1 MAWHDFALLCF
12 ALYCSF
18 VISKNTASLF
28 HHVVGGKESTIFV
41 SNITSMMAMMHC
53 TNWMCEN
60 RVALSKTG
68 GRQYLTSLF
77 REDAFCCVVEQWM
90 WRCVDP
96 IFSLT
101 SWWCLVPCDTWDN
114 TSPCKYTTAMC
125 FHILACLLET
135 LACPGF
141 ILARLEMILSVAM
154 LHWIDGAW

>member
-1 MAWHDFALLCF
+1 MILLCF
-12 ALYCSF
+12 ALLCSF

-53 TNWMCEN
+53 TTWMCEN

-101 SWWCLVPCDTWDN
+101 YWWLSCTLWHLRQHLTLQIHHCHVFSYTCL
-114 TSPCKYTTAMC
+114 
-125 FHILACLLET
+125 LACLLET

-141 ILARLEMILSVAM
+141 ILARLEMILSVCC
-154 LHWIDGAW
+154 IE